1 MWELIIELEENEDVY
16 FCYVFETL
24 TLLMKFLDY
33 NDEFNS
39 DHCKYHIEKVS
50 KED

>member
-1 MWELIIELEENEDVY
+1 MWELIIELDENKDVY
-16 FCYVFETL
+16 FEYQFVSYSSMTSFIMDNEI
-24 TLLMKFLDY
+24 Y
-33 NDEFNS
+33 NS

>member
-1 MWELIIELEENEDVY
+1 MWELTMELEENEDCY
-16 FCYVFETL
+16 FEYTFKTL
-24 TLLMKFLDY
+24 ADVMSFMGI
-33 NDEFNS
+33 NERCNN